1 MKKNNLLLVASCGLL
16 LLASCAP
23 KQRKTPGGI
32 DYTIDKSG
40 SGEQLKIGDTAMMF
54 IYTRLN
60 DSIMFESRKQQGGA
74 IPVPI
79 QKSVEKYDLMDGF
92 SELHVGDSAT
102 FVLLVDSLPQ
112 MPPFAKKGDKIRLTF
127 VVDSKYTIAGQ
138 TAKEEKEISEYLKK
152 KSLTTTTKTA
162 SGVNVA
168 VTAEGAG
175 AQPQPGDTVV
185 VNYTGSL
192 LDGKV
197 FDSNVDS
204 TIRPG
209 MPLEPL
215 RFPIGR
221 GFVIKGW
228 DEGIAALKK
237 GTKAT
242 LVIPSAVAYG
252 FQGNPPTIPG
262 NSILAFTVE
271 LLDVIPG
278 SAAAPE
284 VAPTAPAA
292 PAN

>member
-32 DYTIDKSG
+32 DYTVDKSG
-40 SGEQLKIGDTAMMF
+40 SGEQLKVGDTALMH

-60 DSIMFESRKQQGGA
+60 DSIMFESRKTEGHA

-79 QKSVEKYDLMDGF
+79 MKSQEKYDLMDGF
-92 SELHVGDSAT
+92 AELKVGDSAT
-102 FVLLVDSLPQ
+102 FVFLVDSLPQ
-112 MPPFAKKGDKIRLTF
+112 IPPFAKKGDKIRLTF
-127 VVDSKYTIAGQ
+127 VVDSKYSAATQ
-138 TAKEEKEISEYLKK
+138 TAKEEKEIAEYLKA
-152 KSLTTTTKTA
+152 KSLTGGTKTA
-162 SGVNVA
+162 SGVTVA
-168 VTAEGAG
+168 VTQEGTG
-175 AQPQPGDTVV
+175 ATPQPGDTVV

-192 LDGKV
+192 LSGKV

-237 GTKAT
+237 GSKAT

-252 FQGNPPTIPG
+252 FQGNPPTIPS
-262 NSILAFTVE
+262 NSVLAFTVE
-271 LLDVIPG
+271 LLDVVPG
-278 SAAAPE
+278 AA
-284 VAPTAPAA
+284 APAA
-292 PAN
+292 PVAPAK